1 MPKVGKIKSER
12 LPISHSSRYD
22 GTSIAVAT
30 VKIFS
35 LSICFSARSS
45 KSPYLSRWAWAS
57 MSMVTPRQRE
67 ICLNCK
73 AADRHRRFGLAV
85 VIAESKKTDDGRGQI
100 HEHEALF
107 GQIEQH
113 AEGERADADAE
124 IVKTLILRHRLA
136 AFLGCGRIHRE
147 RHQRRLRGADA
158 GAADHRRRPEPHRR
172 SREGEQEKAAHVH
185 DQTGND
191 HGAPADA
198 VGQRASDRPA
208 QEQRKRIEAE
218 PEAGVAESQMDRVD
232 R

>member
-136 AFLGCGRIHRE
+136 AALGCGLIHRE
-147 RHQRRLRGADA
+147 RHQRRLRGADQSHIGEVA
-158 GAADHRRRPEPHRR
+158 KASRRKLLMCMIKPGTITARR
-172 SREGEQEKAAHVH
+172 LMRSDSGPA
-185 DQTGND
+185 TGRLKSSAN
-191 HGAPADA
+191 A
-198 VGQRASDRPA
+198 
-208 QEQRKRIEAE
+208 
-218 PEAGVAESQMDRVD
+218 
-232 R
+232 